1 MGWNGI
7 ERNKL
12 DFILSEL
19 LPVEISELF
28 SFRSFYNFLIRK
40 ENNSILSDMIEE
52 LKKEQAKSN
61 TVLFK
66 DKWATAPL
74 KFDILKGV
82 NSLRKMSLIQPLSA
96 LNIYLFIECYQKR
109 ILDLFE
115 KNHCFSIRYHRKS
128 NDLYYKTRSKKVFE
142 YFRAESI
149 RIGKGVL
156 QQTGG
161 YFKITPFDSVR
172 SFTASRIW
180 RTCNFKYRYF
190 AKIDYKSCFDSVY
203 SHVYKWIVEGSVI
216 DSKDAHNSSIY
227 LTIDRLIQNINCHS
241 SNGVVVGPEFS
252 RMIVEVLLQQIDSEV
267 LVELLRCGFQS
278 KKDYQVF
285 RYVDDIFIF
294 ANTPEVREK
303 IIATFQSISGKYLLT
318 LNELKF
324 SECETP
330 ATFSNWI
337 EKTRILA
344 DKISACFFNG
354 TRQEYQSLDEDKRYL
369 VKSNFVSVDRMK
381 DEFVILMKEF
391 PHDRRTIVSFLVST
405 LLNKFSLKKDGYQ
418 LFKDGATKKAALF
431 ADLSMFMYSYS
442 PCFDHTRKLIS
453 ILVFMNTEVG
463 FSESGSK
470 ENEKLQQVINRYAF
484 IFKRGNLA
492 DLCDWFIFF
501 REYGLALSKSVE
513 NAICQKAQSEKNPL
527 VLANILLYSEY
538 YRPFFSETVATVEEI
553 ISFEIEKIVDKKH
566 LEQPEFW
573 FVLVFHNCAFLSQEI
588 KDKTTAIITSV
599 KNHATGDSSNAKA
612 TRLVCDYLLR
622 TDVTGNKPQESF
634 FNWHSQNNN
643 ISEIMTFR
651 TYQRTLF
658 KNYRGN
664 KYGLYAS
671 ID

>member
-1 MGWNGI
+1 MSWNGI

-12 DFILSEL
+12 DFILSDL

-28 SFRSFYNFLIRK
+28 SFSSFYDFLIRK
-40 ENNSILSDMIEE
+40 DNNTILTDLIEK
-52 LKKEQAKSN
+52 LRKEQAKSN
-61 TVLFK
+61 AVLFK

-74 KFDILKGV
+74 KFNILKGV
-82 NSLRKMSLIQPLSA
+82 NSLREMSIIQPLSA
-96 LNIYLFIECYQKR
+96 LNIYLFIECYQKH

-128 NDLYYKTRSKKVFE
+128 KDLYYRTRSKNVFE
-142 YFRAESI
+142 YFRTESI

-161 YFKITPFDSVR
+161 YFKIAPFDSVR

-180 RTCNFKYRYF
+180 RICNFKYRYF
-190 AKIDYKSCFDSVY
+190 AKIDYKSCFDSIY
-203 SHVYKWIVEGSVI
+203 SHAYKWIIESKVI
-216 DSKDAHNSSIY
+216 DSKEASNSSIY
-227 LTIDRLIQNINCHS
+227 ITIDRLIQNINCHS

-252 RMIVEVLLQQIDSEV
+252 RMIVEILLQQIDSEV
-267 LVELLRCGFQS
+267 LVELLKCGF
-278 KKDYQVF
+278 KVKRDYRIF

-294 ANTPEVREK
+294 SNTPEIREK
-303 IIATFQSISGKYLLT
+303 IIATFQAISGKYLLR

-344 DKISACFFNG
+344 DKISGCFFSG
-354 TRQEYQSLDEDKRYL
+354 TKQEYQMLEEDKRYI
-369 VKSNFVSVDRMK
+369 VHSNFVSVDRMK
-381 DEFVILMKEF
+381 DEFLILMKEF
-391 PHDRRTIVSFLVST
+391 PQDRRTIVSFLLST

-418 LFKDGATKKAALF
+418 LFKEGTTNKATLF
-431 ADLSMFMYSYS
+431 VDLSMFMYSYS
-442 PCFDHTRKLIS
+442 PCFEHTRKIIS
-453 ILVFMNTEVG
+453 ILVFMNTEVC
-463 FSESGSK
+463 FSEIGSQ
-470 ENEKLQQVINRYAF
+470 ENERLQQVINRYEF
-484 IFKRGNLA
+484 IFERGNLA

-501 REYGLALSKSVE
+501 REYGLTLSQSIE
-513 NAICQKAQSEKNPL
+513 NAVWQKAQSERNPL
-527 VLANILLYSEY
+527 VLANILLYSKY
-538 YRPFFSETVATVEEI
+538 YEPFFNKTLTNLEEI
-553 ISFEIEKIVDKKH
+553 ITSELDKIVGERQF
-566 LEQPEFW
+566 EQKEFW
-573 FVLVFHNCAFLSQEI
+573 FALVFHNCPFLSQTI
-588 KDKTTAIITSV
+588 KDRTTDLITSIN
-599 KNHATGDSSNAKA
+599 NHATGDTPCARS

-622 TDVTGNKPQESF
+622 TDETGNKSKDSF
-634 FNWHSQNNN
+634 FNWNNRNNN
-643 ISEIMTFR
+643 ISESMTFR

>member
-12 DFILSEL
+12 DFILSDL

-28 SFRSFYNFLIRK
+28 SFRSFYDFLLRK
-40 ENNSILSDMIEE
+40 ENNAVLTGLIEE

-66 DKWATAPL
+66 DKWATSPL
-74 KFDILKGV
+74 KFNILKGV
-82 NSLRKMSLIQPLSA
+82 NSLREMSLIQPLSA

-128 NDLYYKTRSKKVFE
+128 NDLYYKTRSKKAFE

-161 YFKITPFDSVR
+161 YFKIAPFDSVR

-180 RTCNFKYRYF
+180 RICNFKYRYF

-203 SHVYKWIVEGSVI
+203 SHAYKWIAEGKVI
-216 DSKDAHNSSIY
+216 DSKEARNSSIY

-267 LVELLRCGFQS
+267 MVELLKCGFQTNR
-278 KKDYQVF
+278 DYRVF

-294 ANTPEVREK
+294 SNTPEIREK
-303 IIATFQSISGKYLLT
+303 IIALFQSISGKYLLR

-344 DKISACFFNG
+344 DKISGCFFSG
-354 TRQEYQSLDEDKRYL
+354 TKQEYRDLEEDKRYM
-369 VKSNFVSVDRMK
+369 VKSDFVSVDRMK

-391 PHDRRTIVSFLVST
+391 PQDRRTIVSFLLST

-418 LFKDGATKKAALF
+418 LFKEGTTKKASLF

-442 PCFDHTRKLIS
+442 PCFEHTRKIIS

-463 FSESGSK
+463 FSVRGSR
-470 ENEKLQQVINRYAF
+470 ENEKLQQVIDRHSF
-484 IFKRGNLA
+484 LFERGNLA

-501 REYGLALSKSVE
+501 REYGLTLSKNIE
-513 NAICQKAQSEKNPL
+513 NAVCQKAQGERNPL

-538 YRPFFSETVATVEEI
+538 YEPFFNETVANVEEI
-553 ISFEIEKIVDKKH
+553 ISSELEKIVDKKYF
-566 LEQPEFW
+566 EQPEFW
-573 FVLVFHNCAFLSQEI
+573 FVLVFHNCAFLSQTI
-588 KDKTTAIITSV
+588 KSKATAIITSI
-599 KNHATGDSSNAKA
+599 KSDATGDSPSAKA

-622 TDVTGNKPQESF
+622 TDGAGNKFKESF
-634 FNWHSQNNN
+634 FNWHNRNNSVSQ
-643 ISEIMTFR
+643 IMTFR